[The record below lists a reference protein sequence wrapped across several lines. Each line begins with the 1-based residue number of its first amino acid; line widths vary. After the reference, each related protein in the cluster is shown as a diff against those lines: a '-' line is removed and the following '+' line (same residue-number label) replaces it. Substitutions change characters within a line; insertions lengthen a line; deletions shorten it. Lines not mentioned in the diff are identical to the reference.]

1 MVGLAGERIKQKIS
15 DFSQRVE
22 EGRLINIESV
32 TEAYMFLYNQNK
44 NAWTFELDVR
54 TSKENW

>member
-1 MVGLAGERIKQKIS
+1 MKGGKNHKNNESTNKPNPLNAQFHI
-15 DFSQRVE
+15 
-22 EGRLINIESV
+22 INES
-32 TEAYMFLYNQNK
+32 YMFLYNQNK